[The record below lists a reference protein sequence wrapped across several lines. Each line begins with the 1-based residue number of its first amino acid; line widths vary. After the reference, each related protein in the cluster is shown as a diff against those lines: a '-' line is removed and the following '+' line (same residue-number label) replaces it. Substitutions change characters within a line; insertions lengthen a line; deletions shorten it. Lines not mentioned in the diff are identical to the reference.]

1 VLPGVIPPVSRLAQ
15 RVTGNR
21 DFTDVS
27 PRVFVTNRAVRFRE
41 LEYALPRE
49 VVPEALRAV
58 KRLIE
63 NRGWRI
69 SFPVEVRSA
78 AADDTWLS
86 TAFGRETGY
95 IAVHRYFRERPD
107 AYFRAVEEI
116 MSAHDGRPHW
126 GKMHYRDAA
135 SLQALYPRFDDFLA
149 VRDRLDPDRLFG
161 NPYLEKVL
169 GA

>member
-1 VLPGVIPPVSRLAQ
+1 
-15 RVTGNR
+15 
-21 DFTDVS
+21 
-27 PRVFVTNRAVRFRE
+27 
-41 LEYALPRE
+41 
-49 VVPEALRAV
+49 
-58 KRLIE
+58 
-63 NRGWRI
+63 
-69 SFPVEVRSA
+69 
-78 AADDTWLS
+78 
-86 TAFGRETGY
+86 
-95 IAVHRYFRERPD
+95 
-107 AYFRAVEEI
+107 